1 MLRRMTFLLADVII
15 LVLPIAM
22 SWRSSLFNK
31 NYGYLCWFS
40 V

>member
-1 MLRRMTFLLADVII
+1 MLRRTTFLLAVII